1 MALQQL
7 TDIMGIQCVPV
18 TCPAT
23 CVVTVETPRHG
34 QARHIKLR
42 SNRGH
47 LKTERGRERERERE
61 SVCLCVCYTFV
72 MVLVISRETGMMC
85 IYQYVYILCVYYT
98 VVLVLADSLRSHR
111 GHLNYVCS
119 LYII

>member
-1 MALQQL
+1 MALLQL
-7 TDIMGIQCVPV
+7 TDVMGIQCVPV

-34 QARHIKLR
+34 QARHINLR

-47 LKTERGRERERERE
+47 VKREGEGE
-61 SVCLCVCYTFV
+61 SVCVYYTFV
-72 MVLVISRETGMMC
+72 MVLVISRETGIMC

-98 VVLVLADSLRSHR
+98 VVLVLVDSLRSHR